1 MRRFCVAMFLAG
13 AANGLP
19 GALWIQRSSSAR
31 RGLGIL
37 CVLYLTVGLVN
48 LVARPR
54 RRLLE
59 TSVFAGIGM
68 LSVMVSIA
76 DPLDLATFFYLWPMV
91 YFAYYSTVRKTIG
104 AYVWMAV
111 TLAVALAVNPHIV
124 SKAGV
129 FSDTVMTVGLM
140 TTLVA
145 VMTKQQSSLR
155 ANLAVAAETDPLT
168 GLLNRRSFDPLL
180 DALIAEAVDLDR
192 PLSVVMFDLDHFKR
206 LNDSHG
212 HQTGDRALQ
221 ATAAVL
227 REQSR
232 EYDLVSRFGGE
243 EFAVALPSA
252 TTADA
257 RAYTE
262 RVAHALALLRIE
274 DGLTVSTSA
283 GISSLT
289 AEREPAATLLA
300 RADDALYAAKEGGR
314 CRQASWDGEIVVGP
328 RFGPTIDL
336 DVPRAP
342 PAHSTPREIGLR

>member
-1 MRRFCVAMFLAG
+1 
-13 AANGLP
+13 
-19 GALWIQRSSSAR
+19 
-31 RGLGIL
+31 
-37 CVLYLTVGLVN
+37 
-48 LVARPR
+48 
-54 RRLLE
+54 
-59 TSVFAGIGM
+59 
-68 LSVMVSIA
+68 
-76 DPLDLATFFYLWPMV
+76 
-91 YFAYYSTVRKTIG
+91 
-104 AYVWMAV
+104 
-111 TLAVALAVNPHIV
+111 VNPHIV

-206 LNDSHG
+206 LNDAHG

-289 AEREPAATLLA
+289 GDREPAATLLS

-314 CRQASWDGEIVVGP
+314 CRQASWDGEITVGP
-328 RFGPTIDL
+328 RFGATTIDL
-336 DVPRAP
+336 DASGPPPRP
-342 PAHSTPREIGLR
+342 PVAQNRPPGTPAPREIGLR